1 MTDSKTFNPTESTVL
16 AAPDTKIDV
25 RETFGVDIDWQ
36 VPAFSK
42 TSACPIATT
51 AMCSIR
57 TRRWRS

>member
-42 TSACPIATT
+42 ADERVPDRDDS
-51 AMCSIR
+51 
-57 TRRWRS
+57 